1 MKFRLFLL
9 TMLTIMF
16 MPMIMFGQD
25 LPPEVTIPTDPNEW
39 FSFDRVEW
47 LYGVLVVVGGYLSAF
62 IPGLKSISVGVYRV
76 LTWGIL
82 TGLGFILLGAPI
94 WGVAITYFLSTG
106 LYDIVLKLIIRSP
119 RPRDQNG
126 REKSGKIEPLIG

>member
-1 MKFRLFLL
+1 MKFKLFLL

-82 TGLGFILLGAPI
+82 TGVGFILLGAPI

-106 LYDIVLKLIIRSP
+106 LYDIVLKLIIKSP